1 MNKTLGGYVCI
12 RNGFSLDYCWELAI
26 ASLLPVCDEVLLV
39 DAESTDGTLEAA
51 QLWAEKEPK
60 LRVVQ
65 VPWDKPEG
73 DKEWWIRFLNR
84 GRAHLTTN
92 YQITLDG
99 DEVLSD
105 HPDCHAAI
113 REAVQDGRPRT
124 FDRINFWG
132 SVNTLIPEGHAIGKW
147 VVRFGPRE
155 WHMPSDEGHPAGE
168 LPILDNAVRDGRL
181 QIMHLGFLRRE
192 ESFFRKAKVV
202 LKAFFGK
209 DGYDPRLARI
219 EAEGKPLSQVQDVEW
234 TSRLT
239 PWSGYLPDAV
249 QRWLSERGHRVPDYL
264 PRLPETPEPRI
275 PLVKPVSNEP
285 VNVRICGDLGDI
297 LHAMATFK
305 AIGKVNIYAV
315 NRGICKALL
324 PRLHLIK
331 PLLES
336 QSYIKS
342 VQEHTDEPIHWD
354 ASDFRTQHRWTQ
366 SLTHSHL
373 LHYRSQTHLP
383 PISPDF
389 RKPWLT
395 GITADPRAKGR
406 VLVHRTDRYN
416 NDDFKWADV
425 VKHYGHRLMLVGTAE
440 ERDRFCG
447 AFGHVEYVP
456 TADLLEVAQLVAG
469 ADLVIA
475 GQSCVLAIAEAMK
488 RPRIAEISASQPD
501 VIVAI
506 SPEAQYVADGSMRL
520 PDVAGSGVRYIAGG
534 AIDLEGINTAVTPPG
549 GWKHPVL
556 GRYVTHFRVAVAD
569 VARMAQVP
577 LSQAKTEILQHTVD
591 QSPDFFTQPH
601 KQNLLANVQMAVQNA
616 LR

>member
-1 MNKTLGGYVCI
+1 MIPGLQGYTVV
-12 RNGFSLDYCWELAI
+12 RNAITNDYALKECVDSMLACCEKVLI
-26 ASLLPVCDEVLLV
+26 CDS
-39 DAESTDGTLEAA
+39 DSTDGTRELI
-51 QLWAEKEPK
+51 QLWCEKEPR
-60 LRVVQ
+60 LSWVNY
-65 VPWDKPEG
+65 PWPDPKG
-73 DKEWWIRFLNR
+73 DAKFFVKWLNFAR
-84 GRAHLTTN
+84 EHLTLPM
-92 YQITLDG
+92 QLELDA
-99 DEVLSD
+99 DEVMDDS
-105 HPDCHAAI
+105 PACHARI
-113 REAVQDGRPRT
+113 REAVEKRQSLLC
-124 FDRINFWG
+124 DRLNYWRDP
-132 SVNTLIPEGHAIGKW
+132 NHLIPMGHCCGRH
-147 VVRFGPRE
+147 VVRIGPSDY
-155 WHMPSDEGHPAGE
+155 WMPSDEGHPPGA
-168 LPILDNAVRDGRL
+168 LPILDQAVNATEVVK
-181 QIMHLGFLRRE
+181 IHHLGFLRRPDA
-192 ESFFRKAKVV
+192 FYRKARVV
-202 LKAFFGK
+202 LQGFFNNF
-209 DGYDPRLARI
+209 DTRL
-219 EAEGKPLSQVQDVEW
+219 EPLEKETRPIWEVQNVEW
-234 TSRLT
+234 THMLVEHR
-239 PWSGYLPDAV
+239 GYLPDAV
-249 QRWLSERGHRVPDYL
+249 QRWLADRGHRVPDYL

-275 PLVKPVSNEP
+275 PLVKPVSDEP
-285 VNVRICGDLGDI
+285 INVRVCGDLGDI
-297 LHAMATFK
+297 LHGMATFK

-336 QSYIKS
+336 QSYVLS
-342 VQEHTDEPIHWD
+342 VQEHNGEPVHWD

-416 NDDFKWADV
+416 NDDFKWGEV